1 MTLDLDLAEESS
13 ERMNLNSPSTSS
25 LKNIDPN
32 DLDSFAKQLESVY
45 RWIEGQLPEPEGDAG
60 IEDFFIYSNDVA
72 PHAFIVSSQR
82 LLDGQDSRSRTR
94 KPRIDEEFEQ
104 YFSMLML

>member
-1 MTLDLDLAEESS
+1 MA
-13 ERMNLNSPSTSS
+13 S

-32 DLDSFAKQLESVY
+32 DLDSFDTLNVEDAKQLESVY
-45 RWIEGQLPEPEGDAG
+45 RGIEGWLPEREDDAG

-72 PHAFIVSSQR
+72 PHAFIVSSER
-82 LLDGQDSRSRTR
+82 LLDGQDSRSRTK